1 MSVALVALS
10 MVAVTSVNAQPQQRE
25 PKSADEIAKMM
36 TERLTKSL
44 ELTESQS
51 SKIYDINLKYA
62 EERHAKAEEA
72 KAKREEAKS
81 SKDGEKGESPKCGKE
96 CAQQGRPPM
105 PQGQQGRAPQQ
116 QQQRPGGK
124 EMGESQKAM
133 MKEIVAVLN
142 TDQIVEF
149 IEMKSKMPARQPQG
163 GRGGMQPQ
171 QRGGRQQPQFGSQR
185 GPQGGPQG
193 GRPRPMGPEG
203 SERPEPEA
211 PRE

>member
-25 PKSADEIAKMM
+25 PKSADEVAKVM
-36 TERLTKSL
+36 TERLIKSL
-44 ELTESQS
+44 ELTDNQS
-51 SKIYDINLKYA
+51 TKIYEINLKYA

-81 SKDGEKGESPKCGKE
+81 SEDKKKKE
-96 CAQQGRPPM
+96 CAQQGRRPM
-105 PQGQQGRAPQQ
+105 PQGQGRAPQQ
-116 QQQRPGGK
+116 RQGGK
-124 EMGESQKAM
+124 EMGEAQKAM

-163 GRGGMQPQ
+163 GRRGMQ
-171 QRGGRQQPQFGSQR
+171 QRGGGRPQPQFGPQR
-185 GPQGGPQG
+185 GPQGNA
-193 GRPRPMGPEG
+193 PRPMPQQNC
-203 SERPEPEA
+203 RPEHPA
-211 PRE
+211 PGANQE